1 MAAGEQAT
9 ARLSNFGRRWWLWAS
24 CSRVSRGCSAGA
36 VRVLRC
42 GAVYAERGSLRVN
55 RDASGRDDA
64 MRARLGLCGSQLRPS
79 FSKRTGHPPPPVL
92 QPRTLAQPYTATLC
106 LFPYTACSWQLSA
119 RPLLFPGPCAVVQ
132 LCVLTPSST
141 SAPNYRD
148 ITLHAIK
155 STPGMAHS
163 LHTALQP
170 HLVSASL
177 HHLSKLAVIAQQCH
191 SLTKTVMMIQPYKAA
206 QGYLAIHSVHQTP
219 EP

>member
-24 CSRVSRGCSAGA
+24 CSRVSRGSALHG
-36 VRVLRC
+36 
-42 GAVYAERGSLRVN
+42 
-55 RDASGRDDA
+55 DA
-64 MRARLGLCGSQLRPS
+64 LLI
-79 FSKRTGHPPPPVL
+79 
-92 QPRTLAQPYTATLC
+92 
-106 LFPYTACSWQLSA
+106 
-119 RPLLFPGPCAVVQ
+119 PLHGML

-191 SLTKTVMMIQPYKAA
+191 SLKKTVMMIQPYKAA

>member
-24 CSRVSRGCSAGA
+24 CSRVSRGCM
-36 VRVLRC
+36 RVLRC

-79 FSKRTGHPPPPVL
+79 FSKRTGPPP
-92 QPRTLAQPYTATLC
+92 
-106 LFPYTACSWQLSA
+106 SA
-119 RPLLFPGPCAVVQ
+119 STPNSSSALHGDALLIPLHGML

-191 SLTKTVMMIQPYKAA
+191 SLKKTVMMIQPYKAA

>member
-1 MAAGEQAT
+1 MLPGGMM
-9 ARLSNFGRRWWLWAS
+9 RCGRGL
-24 CSRVSRGCSAGA
+24 GFAGA
-36 VRVLRC
+36 
-42 GAVYAERGSLRVN
+42 SF
-55 RDASGRDDA
+55 DH
-64 MRARLGLCGSQLRPS
+64 PS
-79 FSKRTGHPPPPVL
+79 RNAQAPPP
-92 QPRTLAQPYTATLC
+92 QRFYPRPPAPPYPATLC
-106 LFPYTACSWQLSA
+106 LFPYTACSWQLPA

>member
-24 CSRVSRGCSAGA
+24 CSRVSRGCM
-36 VRVLRC
+36 RVLRC

-79 FSKRTGHPPPPVL
+79 FSKRT
-92 QPRTLAQPYTATLC
+92 AQPYTATLC
-106 LFPYTACSWQLSA
+106 LFPYTACSWQLPA

>member
-24 CSRVSRGCSAGA
+24 CSRVSRG
-36 VRVLRC
+36 C

-64 MRARLGLCGSQLRPS
+64 MRARLGLCGSQ
-79 FSKRTGHPPPPVL
+79 PPPVL

-106 LFPYTACSWQLSA
+106 LFPYTACSWQLS
-119 RPLLFPGPCAVVQ
+119 

-141 SAPNYRD
+141 SARNYRD

>member
-24 CSRVSRGCSAGA
+24 CSRVSRG
-36 VRVLRC
+36 C

-64 MRARLGLCGSQLRPS
+64 MRARLGLCGSQ
-79 FSKRTGHPPPPVL
+79 PPPPVL

-106 LFPYTACSWQLSA
+106 LFPYTACSWQLS
-119 RPLLFPGPCAVVQ
+119 

-191 SLTKTVMMIQPYKAA
+191 SLKKTVMMIQPYKAA